1 MKREKI
7 SRYKD
12 DVVFVGSK
20 FEADNIP
27 RLPIILFSISFESL
41 SNNGFE
47 NIDNL
52 FVWKYIVLNI

>member
-1 MKREKI
+1 MLAKTSKTMKRERI
-7 SRYKD
+7 SCYKD

-27 RLPIILFSISFESL
+27 RLLIILFSISFESL

-47 NIDNL
+47 YGDNF
-52 FVWKYIVLNI
+52 FV